1 MYQKITIVGNLGKDP
16 EMRYTPNGSAVCNFN
31 VATNRSYT
39 TSEGVK
45 VEEVTWFRITTWQKL
60 AELCNQYLSKGR
72 KVLVEGRINS
82 DDNGSPR
89 IWTRD
94 DGTPAA
100 SFEITADKVLFL
112 SPAGDNG
119 NSAGEGPAEEKEEVP
134 AEDIP
139 F

>member
-1 MYQKITIVGNLGKDP
+1 MYQKVVVVGNLGKDP
-16 EMRYTPNGSAVCNFN
+16 EMRYTPNGHAVCNFN
-31 VATNRSYT
+31 IATNRTYK

-60 AELCNQYLSKGR
+60 AELCNQYLKKGR
-72 KVLVEGRINS
+72 KVLVEGRLNS
-82 DDNGSPR
+82 DENGNPR
-89 IWTRD
+89 VWTRD

-100 SFEITADKVLFL
+100 NFELTAAEVRFL

-119 NSAGEGPAEEKEEVP
+119 NSAEEGPVEENVEVP